1 MNTSFLR
8 LVEVPSFE
16 LSRRHGVSNL
26 NAPKDG
32 LRVLRTII
40 TEYRSARARR
50 RLRRFE
56 SPQQPKP
63 VDEQTATRRERVR
76 VPRDACPALGQEEF
90 LA

>member
-1 MNTSFLR
+1 M
-8 LVEVPSFE
+8 VEVPSFE

-26 NAPKDG
+26 NAPRDG

-50 RLRRFE
+50 RMRRFE
-56 SPQQPKP
+56 SRQQPMAA
-63 VDEQTATRRERVR
+63 DERTTTRRERVHVR
-76 VPRDACPALGQEEF
+76 RDARAALSQEDF